1 MSDRVGQQIGNYR
14 LVQHLG
20 SGGFADV
27 YLARQV
33 YLDSPAAIKLLRT
46 NLAQEDMEGFRQEA
60 RTLVRLIH
68 PHIVR
73 LLDFGLEGNTPFL
86 VMDYA
91 PNGTLRQ
98 RHQRGERLPL
108 DTVVDYVQQIASA
121 LQYAHDQKVI
131 HRDIKPENMLLGRN
145 QEILLTDFGIA
156 VVAQSTRIQL
166 TQETVGTIS
175 YMAPEQIQAHPR
187 PASDQYSLGV
197 VVYEWL
203 SGSRPFSG
211 SFTEVAAKHLMVP
224 PPPLRGQMPNIS
236 PAIEEVVFT
245 ALAKDPKQR
254 FGTVQAFALALKQA
268 SQTQPGAY
276 PTIDQYGNATYQP
289 TLPANLP
296 PTVLQMQP
304 SEPPTI
310 LNTPARTPL
319 AQTPEPAVFLNTPNR
334 PQERVFL
341 PKREGEIPTVVTRPG
356 APTHPISS
364 PFIDN
369 QLKPAPRGISRRA
382 IVVTG
387 VAAVGV
393 AAIGGITWFLL
404 PRSYTASSGQTTGA
418 TNGTTPTAQP
428 SPTSQPTQPIVSTL
442 VHDTFH
448 RPDQIFW
455 GTASDGHRWRGQANV
470 STEFTIAG
478 GRGQIHRVANGASLY
493 TATLGPATT
502 DTDLVVS
509 AYLSQFNPSHIG
521 VMLRWQDDNNYY
533 KVLIDEHQLQI
544 FKRVNHA
551 LTILQKIP
559 FSAQANT
566 SFTIRFRV
574 VGTTLQAK
582 AWQTANIEPAGW
594 MATATDTS
602 FQSGIGGLRPQLNQ
616 NTTLQVSLFK
626 ITKASNS

>member
-46 NLAQEDMEGFRQEA
+46 NLAQEDIEGFRQEA

-73 LLDFGLEGNTPFL
+73 LLNFGLEGSTPFL

-187 PASDQYSLGV
+187 PASDQYSLGI

-224 PPPLRGQMPNIS
+224 PPPLRGQMPNIT
-236 PAIEEVVFT
+236 PEIEEVVFT

-276 PTIDQYGNATYQP
+276 PTIDRYGNAAYQP

-304 SEPPTI
+304 SEPPTV
-310 LNTPARTPL
+310 LNTPARTP
-319 AQTPEPAVFLNTPNR
+319 EPAVFINTPAR

-341 PKREGEIPTVVTRPG
+341 PQGEGEIPTVIARPG
-356 APTHPISS
+356 APTEPISTPS
-364 PFIDN
+364 IESQP
-369 QLKPAPRGISRRA
+369 KPAQRRISRRA
-382 IVVTG
+382 ILVTG

-393 AAIGGITWFLL
+393 AAIGGITWFVL
-404 PRSYTASSGQTTGA
+404 PRTSTASSGQTTGA
-418 TNGTTPTAQP
+418 TSGITTTPTAQP
-428 SPTSQPTQPIVSTL
+428 SPTSAPTQPIVSITGTRYL
-442 VHDTFH
+442 PSPRSNLLGNCLRRSQVGRTGEYLDRVYDCWRDGSNTPGSQRGKLIHSHSRTGHNRH
-448 RPDQIFW
+448 RSCRQ
-455 GTASDGHRWRGQANV
+455 R
-470 STEFTIAG
+470 
-478 GRGQIHRVANGASLY
+478 
-493 TATLGPATT
+493 
-502 DTDLVVS
+502 
-509 AYLSQFNPSHIG
+509 LSQPIQPFPHWRHAALAG
-521 VMLRWQDDNNYY
+521 RQ
-533 KVLIDEHQLQI
+533 QLLQSVN
-544 FKRVNHA
+544 KRA
-551 LTILQKIP
+551 P
-559 FSAQANT
+559 AAN
-566 SFTIRFRV
+566 F
-574 VGTTLQAK
+574 
-582 AWQTANIEPAGW
+582 
-594 MATATDTS
+594 
-602 FQSGIGGLRPQLNQ
+602 
-616 NTTLQVSLFK
+616 
-626 ITKASNS
+626 